1 MLRSIVTTDQ
11 LAYLVSIGWIFPWWE
26 GCPESV
32 KILEDLRC
40 NSCAE
45 SQSPDLPILIFIS
58 TGGQLTYISQRQCI
72 KTQDTQ
78 SAVFYSLKAPRDRI
92 EGDKTEFIVQL
103 SILFC
108 TIECPW
114 YLVVFIIGVIWLQRV
129 SYCVSSW
136 TVLCVHQFE
145 HSNSDERPISGFN
158 DVSSFTSILC
168 CDQGLLLF

>member
-1 MLRSIVTTDQ
+1 MGGLSRKRQ
-11 LAYLVSIGWIFPWWE
+11 IF
-26 GCPESV
+26 
-32 KILEDLRC
+32 EDLRC
-40 NSCAE
+40 NSGAE

-108 TIECPW
+108 TIECP
-114 YLVVFIIGVIWLQRV
+114 
-129 SYCVSSW
+129 
-136 TVLCVHQFE
+136 
-145 HSNSDERPISGFN
+145 
-158 DVSSFTSILC
+158 
-168 CDQGLLLF
+168 